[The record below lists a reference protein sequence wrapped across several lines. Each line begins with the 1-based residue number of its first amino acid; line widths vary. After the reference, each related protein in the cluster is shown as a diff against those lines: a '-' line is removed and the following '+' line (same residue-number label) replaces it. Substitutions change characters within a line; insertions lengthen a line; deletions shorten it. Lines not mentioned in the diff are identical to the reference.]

1 MDFPVKSEAEA
12 ARKLAD
18 VRARGFSLVRGDLI
32 RGIDAMAVPVLDFKK
47 DLMAVLAA
55 VGPSKSID
63 VSSKGKSVRELKLA
77 AKKFV
82 SQIG

>member
-1 MDFPVKSEAEA
+1 V
-12 ARKLAD
+12 
-18 VRARGFSLVRGDLI
+18 
-32 RGIDAMAVPVLDFKK
+32 
-47 DLMAVLAA
+47 AVLAA

-63 VSSKGKSVRELKLA
+63 VSSNGKSVRALKLA